1 MKRVHGWILENE
13 MCTVSCY
20 IIFKYMTNIIIFK
33 YSSMEFLDY
42 LYVNCIHT
50 WRDAWYECCT
60 RILFLYFMM
69 CGWILQSTRP
79 FERSS
84 CVLPLA
90 SALSL
95 ARRRGVA
102 VSDQGLSE
110 NGPVGCAYA
119 VRRRNQHL
127 HVPSSFALT
136 LHVHALQLVHTK
148 RWTTFSLLLIDRRP
162 QAHQICI

>member
-42 LYVNCIHT
+42 LYVKLYSYMERCLIWMLYPYTIFVLHDVWMNT
-50 WRDAWYECCT
+50 TKYEAFWEKLVC
-60 RILFLYFMM
+60 
-69 CGWILQSTRP
+69 
-79 FERSS
+79 
-84 CVLPLA
+84 A
-90 SALSL
+90 SAGCSFVPCTA
-95 ARRRGVA
+95 ARRYSFPIRDCQRTGQWDARTQYVEET
-102 VSDQGLSE
+102 SFSTFD
-110 NGPVGCAYA
+110 
-119 VRRRNQHL
+119 H
-127 HVPSSFALT
+127 PSRL